1 LFQIILLRMVM
12 MRITL
17 RQLQIFIA
25 IAQSGSTTAAGEVIA
40 LSQSAISASIA
51 ELEKALNVQLF
62 DRVSKRLL
70 LNDHGRAML
79 PQAMALVNG
88 ATSLEN
94 SFNEIAPSI
103 LIIGASLTIGN
114 YLLPTILAN
123 YWRAQGIVLGE
134 LMPPLQ
140 VVVANTA
147 DIVSKVVNF
156 EVDIGL
162 IEGPCNRADISV
174 SPWLEDE
181 LLLVVAP
188 NHPVLQEN
196 GEFISPV
203 RLTKANW
210 LLRERGS
217 GTREALE
224 QALLPHIA
232 QLKSSLE
239 FNDHEAIKQSAV
251 QGLGIA
257 CLSRTVV
264 RDMLDAGKL
273 VELKTPFGKLVRR
286 FSLLVHHQKQVT
298 PGMQHFMNHIFKN
311 QKDT

>member
-1 LFQIILLRMVM
+1 

-25 IAQSGSTTAAGEVIA
+25 IAQTGSTTAAGEVIA

-62 DRVSKRLL
+62 DRVGKRLM

-103 LIIGASLTIGN
+103 LIVGASLTIGN

-123 YWRAQGIVLGE
+123 FWRAQGVVLGE
-134 LMPPLQ
+134 VMPPLQ

-147 DIVSKVVNF
+147 DIVSKVANF

-162 IEGPCNRADISV
+162 IEGPCNRADIAV
-174 SPWLEDE
+174 TPWLEDE

-188 NHPVLQEN
+188 NHPILQES
-196 GEFISPV
+196 GEFISPEW
-203 RLTKANW
+203 LTKANW

-257 CLSRTVV
+257 CLSRAVV
-264 RDMLDAGKL
+264 TDMLDAGKL
-273 VELKTPFGKLVRR
+273 VELKTPFGKLGRR

-298 PGMQHFMNHIFKN
+298 PGMQHFMSHVFKN
-311 QKDT
+311 Q

>member
-1 LFQIILLRMVM
+1 M

-62 DRVSKRLL
+62 DRVGKRLL

-162 IEGPCNRADISV
+162 IEGPCNRVDISV

-273 VELKTPFGKLVRR
+273 VELKTPFGKLMRR

-298 PGMQHFMNHIFKN
+298 PGRQQFMTPIFTN
-311 QKDT
+311 QKDTGNDPLHYF

>member
-1 LFQIILLRMVM
+1 MVM

-62 DRVSKRLL
+62 DRVGKRLL

-162 IEGPCNRADISV
+162 IEGPCNRVDISV

-196 GEFISPV
+196 GEFISPD

-224 QALLPHIA
+224 QALLPYIA

-273 VELKTPFGKLVRR
+273 VELKTPFGKLMRR

>member
-1 LFQIILLRMVM
+1 M

-62 DRVSKRLL
+62 DRVGKRLL

-162 IEGPCNRADISV
+162 IEGPCNRVDISV

-196 GEFISPV
+196 GEFISPD

-224 QALLPHIA
+224 QALLPYIA

-273 VELKTPFGKLVRR
+273 VELKTPFGKLMRR

>member
-1 LFQIILLRMVM
+1 M

>member
-1 LFQIILLRMVM
+1 MVM

-62 DRVSKRLL
+62 DRVGKRLL

-196 GEFISPV
+196 GEFISPD

-224 QALLPHIA
+224 QALLPYIA

-273 VELKTPFGKLVRR
+273 VELKTPFGKLMRR

>member
-1 LFQIILLRMVM
+1 

-25 IAQSGSTTAAGEVIA
+25 IAQSGSTTAAGEVVA

-62 DRVSKRLL
+62 DRIGKRLL

-123 YWRAQGIVLGE
+123 YWRAQGIALGE
-134 LMPPLQ
+134 VMPPLQ

-147 DIVSKVVNF
+147 DIVSKVANF
-156 EVDIGL
+156 EVDVGL
-162 IEGPCNRADISV
+162 IEGPCNRANIAV
-174 SPWLEDE
+174 TPWLEDE

-188 NHPVLQEN
+188 NHPILQEN
-196 GEFISPV
+196 GEFISPE

-224 QALLPHIA
+224 LALLPYIA

-257 CLSRTVV
+257 CLSRAIV

-298 PGMQHFMNHIFKN
+298 PGMQHFMDHVFKN
-311 QKDT
+311 

>member
-1 LFQIILLRMVM
+1 MVM

-62 DRVSKRLL
+62 DRVGKRLL

-114 YLLPTILAN
+114 YLLPTIIAN

-162 IEGPCNRADISV
+162 IEGPCNRVDISV

-196 GEFISPV
+196 GEFISPD

-224 QALLPHIA
+224 QALLPYIA

-273 VELKTPFGKLVRR
+273 VELKTPFGKLMRR

>member
-1 LFQIILLRMVM
+1 

-62 DRVSKRLL
+62 DRVGKRLM

-103 LIIGASLTIGN
+103 LIVGASLTIGN
-114 YLLPTILAN
+114 YLLPAILAN
-123 YWRAQGIVLGE
+123 YWRDHGIVLGE
-134 LMPPLQ
+134 VTPPLQ

-147 DIVSKVVNF
+147 DIVTKVANF
-156 EVDIGL
+156 ELDIGL
-162 IEGPCNRADISV
+162 IEGPCNRADIAV
-174 SPWLEDE
+174 TPWLEDE

-188 NHPVLQEN
+188 KHPILQGG
-196 GEFISPV
+196 GELVSAE
-203 RLTKANW
+203 RLTHANW

-224 QALLPHIA
+224 QTLLPHIA
-232 QLKSSLE
+232 QLKSNLE
-239 FNDHEAIKQSAV
+239 FNDHEAIKQSAA

-264 RDMLDAGKL
+264 TDMLDAGKL

-286 FSLLVHHQKQVT
+286 FSLLVHHQKQIT
-298 PGMQHFMNHIFKN
+298 PGMQNIIDHVFKK
-311 QKDT
+311 QGVS

>member
-1 LFQIILLRMVM
+1 

-25 IAQSGSTTAAGEVIA
+25 IAQSGSTTVAGEIIA
-40 LSQSAISASIA
+40 LSQSAISSSIA
-51 ELEKALNVQLF
+51 ELEKVINVQLF
-62 DRVSKRLL
+62 DRIGKRLM

-94 SFNEIAPSI
+94 SYSNVAPSN

-114 YLLPTILAN
+114 YLLPGILAN
-123 YWRAQGIVLGE
+123 YWRAQGILLGDAV
-134 LMPPLQ
+134 PPLQ
-140 VVVANTA
+140 VVIANTV
-147 DIVSKVVNF
+147 DIVTKVVNF

-162 IEGPCNRADISV
+162 IEGPCNRADIAV
-174 SPWLEDE
+174 TPWLEDE

-188 NHPVLQEN
+188 NHPILQEN
-196 GEFISPV
+196 GEVISPE

-210 LLRERGS
+210 LLREHGS
-217 GTREALE
+217 GTREVLE

-239 FNDHEAIKQSAV
+239 FNDHEAIKQSAA

-264 RDMLDAGKL
+264 ADLLDLGKL
-273 VELKTPFGKLVRR
+273 VELKTPFGKLARR
-286 FSLLVHHQKQVT
+286 FSLLIHHQKQIT
-298 PGMQHFMNHIFKN
+298 PGMQHFMDHVFKTN
-311 QKDT
+311 TIV

>member
-1 LFQIILLRMVM
+1 MN

-51 ELEKALNVQLF
+51 ELEKVLNVQLF
-62 DRVSKRLL
+62 DRVGKRLM

-79 PQAMALVNG
+79 PQAMALVDG
-88 ATSLEN
+88 ASSLEN
-94 SFNEIAPSI
+94 SFNSIAPSV

-114 YLLPTILAN
+114 YLLPSILAK
-123 YWRAQGIVLGE
+123 YWQSQGFTLGGVT
-134 LMPPLQ
+134 PPLK
-140 VVVANTA
+140 VLVANTA
-147 DIVSKVVNF
+147 NIVNKVANF
-156 EVDIGL
+156 QVDLGL
-162 IEGPCNRADISV
+162 VEGSCNSADIAV
-174 SPWLEDE
+174 SAWLEDE

-188 NHPVLQEN
+188 THPILKKN
-196 GEFISPV
+196 GNVISSEQ
-203 RLTKANW
+203 LTNANW

-232 QLKSSLE
+232 QLKCSLE
-239 FNDHEAIKQSAV
+239 FNDHEAIKQCAV
-251 QGLGIA
+251 QGFGIA

-264 RDMLDAGKL
+264 TDMMDAGKL
-273 VELKTPFGKLVRR
+273 VELRTSFGKLTRH
-286 FSLLVHHQKQVT
+286 FSLLIHHQKQMT
-298 PGMQHFMNHIFKN
+298 PGMQHFINHVFNIKEAV
-311 QKDT
+311 